1 MKKVGII
8 GGSGYTGGEL
18 IRLIIDHPLIELDFV
33 YSTRKSDTLITDTHL
48 DLLGRTNLFFTNK
61 INKNVDVLFLCIGH
75 GKSKV
80 FLEKNKFSD
89 STYIIDLSNDFRLD
103 KENSFN
109 NLNFVYGLPEV
120 HRDKILKTKYIA
132 NPGCFA
138 TVIQLSLLPLANNS
152 LIKNQIHINATTGST
167 GAGASL
173 SDTKHFSWRNN
184 NLSWYKPFSHQ
195 HLEEIDQTLNSLCK
209 NKMKLIFLPYRGNFT
224 RGIFSTT
231 YLNYEGTL
239 ESANELYND
248 YYKNAPFTHISK
260 NEISLKN
267 VINSNNC
274 FIHLHKHDNILL
286 ITSVIDN
293 LIKGASGQA
302 IQNLNIMMG
311 WDETSGLKLKSNIY

>member
-18 IRLIIDHPLIELDFV
+18 IRLIIDHPKIELNFV
-33 YSTRKSDTLITDTHL
+33 YSTTKQGNLITDTHL
-48 DLLGRTNLFFTNK
+48 DLLGRTNLLFTNK
-61 INKNVDVLFLCIGH
+61 INTNVDILFLCLGH

-80 FLEKNKFSD
+80 FLESIKFSD
-89 STYIIDLSNDFRLD
+89 STHIIDLSNDFRLN
-103 KENSFN
+103 KENLKSK
-109 NLNFVYGLPEV
+109 LNFIYGLPEFQK
-120 HRDKILKTKYIA
+120 DKISKAKYIA

-138 TVIQLSLLPLANNS
+138 TAIQLSLLPLAKNN
-152 LIKNQIHINATTGST
+152 LIKNHIHTSATTGST

-184 NLSWYKPFSHQ
+184 NLSWYKPFVHQ
-195 HLEEIDQTLNSLCK
+195 HLREIKQTLSSLIK
-209 NKMKLIFLPYRGNFT
+209 NKFEIIFLPHRGNFT
-224 RGIFSTT
+224 RGIFSTS
-231 YLNYEGTL
+231 YLNYQGSL
-239 ESANELYND
+239 ESANELYDD
-248 YYKNAPFTHISK
+248 YYKNDPFTHISK

-267 VINSNNC
+267 VVNSNNC
-274 FIHLHKHDNILL
+274 FIHLHKHNNILL

-311 WDETSGLKLKSNIY
+311 WNETLGLKLKSNIY

>member
-61 INKNVDVLFLCIGH
+61 INKNVDVLFLCLGH

-120 HRDKILKTKYIA
+120 HRDKILKTKYVA

-138 TVIQLSLLPLANNS
+138 TAIQLSLLPLANNS

>member
-33 YSTRKSDTLITDTHL
+33 YSTRKTDTLITDTHL

-61 INKNVDVLFLCIGH
+61 INKNIDVLFLCIGH

-120 HRDKILKTKYIA
+120 HRDKILKTKYVA

-239 ESANELYND
+239 ESANELYLSLI
-248 YYKNAPFTHISK
+248 HI
-260 NEISLKN
+260 
-267 VINSNNC
+267 
-274 FIHLHKHDNILL
+274 
-286 ITSVIDN
+286 
-293 LIKGASGQA
+293 
-302 IQNLNIMMG
+302 
-311 WDETSGLKLKSNIY
+311 

>member
-33 YSTRKSDTLITDTHL
+33 FSTTRSNTLITDTHI

-61 INKNVDVLFLCIGH
+61 INKNVDVLFLCLGH

-103 KENSFN
+103 KESSFN

-120 HRDKILKTKYIA
+120 HKDKILKAKYIA

-152 LIKNQIHINATTGST
+152 LIKNQIHVTATTGST
-167 GAGASL
+167 GAGSSL

-184 NLSWYKPFSHQ
+184 NLSWYKPFNHQ
-195 HLEEIDQTLNSLCK
+195 HLDEINQTLNNLCK

-231 YLNYEGTL
+231 YLNYEGSL

-248 YYKNAPFTHISK
+248 YYKTAPFTHISK
-260 NEISLKN
+260 KEISLKN

-274 FIHLHKHDNILL
+274 FIHLYKHDNILL

-302 IQNLNIMMG
+302 IQNLNIMMD

>member
-120 HRDKILKTKYIA
+120 HRDKILKTKYVA

>member
-120 HRDKILKTKYIA
+120 HRDKILKTKYVA

-138 TVIQLSLLPLANNS
+138 TAIQLSLLPLANNS

>member
-120 HRDKILKTKYIA
+120 HRDKILKTKYVA

-138 TVIQLSLLPLANNS
+138 TAIQLSLLPLANNS

-239 ESANELYND
+239 ESANELYNH

>member
-1 MKKVGII
+1 MKKVGVI

-120 HRDKILKTKYIA
+120 HRDKILKTKYVA

>member
-33 YSTRKSDTLITDTHL
+33 YSTTNSDTLITDTHI

-120 HRDKILKTKYIA
+120 HKDKILRTKYVA

-184 NLSWYKPFSHQ
+184 NLSWYKPFNHQ
-195 HLEEIDQTLNSLCK
+195 HLDEIDQTLNSLCK

>member
-120 HRDKILKTKYIA
+120 HRDKILKTKYVA

-184 NLSWYKPFSHQ
+184 NISWYKPFSHQ

>member
-120 HRDKILKTKYIA
+120 HRDKILKTKYVA

-239 ESANELYND
+239 ESANELYNH

-260 NEISLKN
+260 NEICLKN